1 MTNAIQ
7 IIEENLRNYL
17 LNDLSELEE
26 IVCELNSWN
35 GSLEDLRV
43 YNNDGEFFE
52 MMFDGNAMEAVRASQ
67 YGNYN
72 YNDDYVKFNGY
83 GNLESFSEY
92 EYEELL
98 KSNVDEIIE
107 ALTFNIDHI
116 SVSSE
121 LEDIVRL
128 ENELDEL
135 IDLHQ
140 SDDLGEDEI
149 ERYKDLAQEM
159 THVDIELPFELLYE
173 HE

>member
-26 IVCELNSWN
+26 VVNEINSWN

-43 YNNDGEFFE
+43 YSNDGEFFE
-52 MMFDGNAMEAVRASQ
+52 IMFGGNAMEAVRASQ

-83 GNLESFSEY
+83 GNLESFSEF
-92 EYEELL
+92 EYEDLL

-107 ALTFNIDHI
+107 SLMYSIDHI
-116 SVSSE
+116 TVSRE
-121 LEDIVRL
+121 LEDIVRI
-128 ENELDEL
+128 ENDLDEL
-135 IDLHQ
+135 IELHE
-140 SDDLGEDEI
+140 SDNLDADEI
-149 ERYKDLAQEM
+149 ERYKDLALELSFI
-159 THVDIELPFELLYE
+159 DIELPFELLYE
-173 HE
+173 DE